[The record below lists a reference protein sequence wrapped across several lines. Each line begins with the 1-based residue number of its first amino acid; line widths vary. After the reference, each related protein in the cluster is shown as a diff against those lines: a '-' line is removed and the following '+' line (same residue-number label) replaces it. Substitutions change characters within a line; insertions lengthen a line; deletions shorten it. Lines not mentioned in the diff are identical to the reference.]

1 MVNKGLPGGGRGAA
15 DNAEVRQR
23 RSCRAP
29 LIFDTPYPQHLLLQ
43 LALALTGRG
52 LSNLVSA
59 MDLFETARFE
69 TVDLN
74 G

>member
-1 MVNKGLPGGGRGAA
+1 MINKRLPGGGRGAA
-15 DNAEVRQR
+15 DEAEVRQR
-23 RSCRAP
+23 RSYRAP
-29 LIFDTPYPQHLLLQ
+29 LIFDTPYSQHLLLQ
-43 LALALTGRG
+43 LAMALSGRG

-59 MDLFETARFE
+59 ADLFE